1 MWITAEKWVNLLPI
15 CNRLHLNLLF
25 TKPFSVARIFLN
37 LNFRIFTFYGHDSMH
52 DGFCSKHEP
61 TEGAKG
67 VTVKE
72 AKRFADIEKLIEQLT
87 DELNELKK
95 AKTIQFERE
104 ETDKFLT
111 EVYN

>member
-1 MWITAEKWVNLLPI
+1 M
-15 CNRLHLNLLF
+15 
-25 TKPFSVARIFLN
+25 
-37 LNFRIFTFYGHDSMH
+37 
-52 DGFCSKHEP
+52 
-61 TEGAKG
+61 
-67 VTVKE
+67 TVKE